1 MLLAR
6 VPLGN
11 KSFNKV
17 CFASHCRV
25 YQAKTTFLWIP
36 VQKGF
41 IWFNQKTLGDPCFCC
56 RLDFLN
62 ILLPEIQS
70 TGPVVYPGHQVN
82 MMSTSGCT
90 LEENM
95 RPQRLGTYHLLLACI
110 FLFPGVVHLEGSVMM
125 RSTLTPKKIKGEM
138 VES

>member
-1 MLLAR
+1 MGAGGDKPEVKARLKAFPALCLLSSWS
-6 VPLGN
+6 VM
-11 KSFNKV
+11 
-17 CFASHCRV
+17 
-25 YQAKTTFLWIP
+25 
-36 VQKGF
+36 
-41 IWFNQKTLGDPCFCC
+41 
-56 RLDFLN
+56 
-62 ILLPEIQS
+62 
-70 TGPVVYPGHQVN
+70 

>member
-1 MLLAR
+1 MGAGGDKPEVKARLKAFPALCLLSSWS
-6 VPLGN
+6 VM
-11 KSFNKV
+11 
-17 CFASHCRV
+17 
-25 YQAKTTFLWIP
+25 
-36 VQKGF
+36 
-41 IWFNQKTLGDPCFCC
+41 
-56 RLDFLN
+56 
-62 ILLPEIQS
+62 
-70 TGPVVYPGHQVN
+70 
-82 MMSTSGCT
+82 MMST